1 VQLTLAILEVPSLPA
16 MPRDRL
22 DADAR
27 AKALEILARIIA
39 QALETSTQKETIDE

>member
-1 VQLTLAILEVPSLPA
+1 VQLTLAILEVPSPPA

-39 QALETSTQKETIDE
+39 QALETSTQKKTIDE

>member
-1 VQLTLAILEVPSLPA
+1 

-22 DADAR
+22 DAEAR

-39 QALETSTQKETIDE
+39 QALETSRQKEPIDE

>member
-1 VQLTLAILEVPSLPA
+1 MQLTLAILEVPSLPA

>member
-39 QALETSTQKETIDE
+39 QALETSAQKESIDE

>member
-22 DADAR
+22 DAEAR

-39 QALETSTQKETIDE
+39 QTLETSRQKETIDE

>member
-1 VQLTLAILEVPSLPA
+1 MQLTLAILEVPSLPA

-22 DADAR
+22 DAEAR

-39 QALETSTQKETIDE
+39 QALETSRQKETIDE

>member
-16 MPRDRL
+16 MPRDPL
-22 DADAR
+22 DPGDR

-39 QALETSTQKETIDE
+39 QTLETGRAKETIDE